1 MNKFTALALV
11 LLPFTAS
18 ASDLPNVPVGPLDFN
33 EVPTRDAIRSIL
45 AGTDILPTF
54 QLPPVGTVTAKNV
67 KGQLPDVMKNLS
79 TAVGFTYQYK
89 DKVLMISSLPTTSN
103 VAKVDATPTKTLE
116 ANSETKSVVAIE
128 AKKVE
133 PAAVVAI
140 EAKKVEPA
148 AVVAPKLGIKLKKG
162 ENIHAI
168 LEAAA
173 KENNFTLNW
182 EGEELYSKYESTF
195 ESTSFDMSVDSLLSA
210 IKVNGYISGNTIY
223 VVVK

>member
-133 PAAVVAI
+133 PAAVVA
-140 EAKKVEPA
+140 
-148 AVVAPKLGIKLKKG
+148 PKLGIKLKKG

>member
-11 LLPFTAS
+11 LLPFAAS

-54 QLPPVGTVTAKNV
+54 NLPPVGTVTAKNV
-67 KGQLPDVMKNLS
+67 KGQLPDVMKHLS

-89 DKVLMISSLPTTSN
+89 DKVLMISSLPTTNN
-103 VAKVDATPTKTLE
+103 VAKVDATPTKAFE
-116 ANSETKSVVAIE
+116 ANSDIKSVVAVE
-128 AKKVE
+128 TKKVE
-133 PAAVVAI
+133 PALVA
-140 EAKKVEPA
+140 
-148 AVVAPKLGIKLKKG
+148 APKLGIKLKKG

-173 KENNFTLNW
+173 KENNYTLNW

-195 ESTSFDMSVDSLLSA
+195 ESTSFDMSVDSLLTA